1 MLRPRLSV
9 HRLFAFI
16 GAVIAGAVGLFV
28 VLNYHHDRQTLHKE
42 WRGLWGQTFAAYDL
56 TIGEELDKMVML
68 AHFVADDEEV
78 RQLFH
83 AGRLAVETEGGGPG
97 RAAAHFARVRL
108 YQRLAPA
115 WQRLSVEHGIR
126 QVHFHL
132 GPGSLSFLRVH
143 QPDRY
148 GDRLDDIRHIIVDAS
163 TGAGPLQGFEIG
175 RVYSGLRGVVP
186 VTHTDAD
193 GVERTTGI
201 LEVGTSFDPLVQ
213 RLDQVFGAGVAV
225 LLNGRYVDAAMW
237 QEFIAL
243 RFPDDVPSCDCFV
256 EAHSRTEVFD
266 FLDSG
271 SFSSSFAASNE
282 YTVVHRGDRQLLV
295 LQKPLR
301 DYRGEREPNRPAVGQ
316 VIVWHDVTDRIA
328 AFWTGQLL
336 NVVYALLALA
346 VIGSC
351 LLFAMRFVL
360 RAKQAAET
368 SSRAKSCFLATMSHE
383 LRTPLNAVIGFSDL
397 LAQEAAGPVNTR
409 QRSYLGDIQT
419 AGSQLLSV
427 VDDVLEYAD
436 LEEGAYVPTLEPVN
450 AGRGFDDAVAKMR
463 PLAERTDVTLAA
475 ESPGPVEIEAEPRTF
490 RQSLDRLLSH
500 AVSATDA
507 GGTVTA
513 SLTTAPKKIVITVRD
528 GAPTL
533 SASDID
539 LLLHPMDH
547 AGDAYRGGLGEH
559 GLHLALVKAFVEA
572 HGGSLTIEPGE
583 VVGNTIRLSLPA
595 RRSSRK

>member
-9 HRLFAFI
+9 HRLFVFI
-16 GAVIAGAVGLFV
+16 GAVIAATVGLFV
-28 VLNYHHDRQTLHKE
+28 VLNYHLDRQTLHKE
-42 WRGLWGQTFAAYDL
+42 WQGIWGQTFAAYDL
-56 TIGEELDKMVML
+56 TIGEELDKMIML

-83 AGRLAVETEGGGPG
+83 TGRLAVEAEGGGPG

-115 WQRLSVEHGIR
+115 WRRLSAEYGIR

-148 GDRLDDIRHIIVDAS
+148 GDRLDDIRHIIVDANAS
-163 TGAGPLQGFEIG
+163 ARYLQGFEIG

-186 VTHTDAD
+186 VTHTGTD
-193 GVERTTGI
+193 GIERTTGV
-201 LEVGTSFDPLVQ
+201 LEVGTSFDPLVR
-213 RLDQVFGAGVAV
+213 RLDDVFDAGVAV
-225 LLNGRYVDAAMW
+225 LLNGRDVDGAMW
-237 QEFIAL
+237 REFIAL
-243 RFPDDVPSCDCFV
+243 RFPDDVPSCECFV
-256 EAHSRTEVFD
+256 EAHSRDAVFD
-266 FLDSG
+266 FLDNG
-271 SFSSSFAASNE
+271 SFSSSFAASDD
-282 YTVVHRGDRQLLV
+282 YSVVRRDDRQFLV
-295 LQKPLR
+295 LHKPLR
-301 DYRGEREPNRPAVGQ
+301 DYRGERNPSRPAVGQ
-316 VIVWHDVTDRIA
+316 VIVWYDVTERIA

-397 LAQEAAGPVNTR
+397 LTQEAAGPVNDQ
-409 QRSYLGDIQT
+409 QRDYLGDIQK

-436 LEEGAYVPTLEPVN
+436 LEEGAYVPVLEPVD
-450 AGRGFDDAVAKMR
+450 AGRGFDEAVATMR
-463 PLAERTDVTLAA
+463 PLAERKDIALAA
-475 ESPGPVEIEAEPRTF
+475 RSPGPFEIEAEARTF

-500 AVSATDA
+500 AITATNA

-513 SLTTAPKKIVITVRD
+513 ALTTAPKRIIVTVRD

-572 HGGSLTIEPGE
+572 HGGSLTIKPGDT
-583 VVGNTIRLSLPA
+583 VGNTISLSLPA